1 MSMRAGEASVQPDVV
16 EREGAGE
23 GRVRAVTESWCHQE
37 TQGEYLRRLDTE
49 N

>member
-23 GRVRAVTESWCHQE
+23 GRVRAVTELVSSGSARIFEEVGH
-37 TQGEYLRRLDTE
+37 
-49 N
+49 